1 MFKSICLFT
10 ADCGSVR
17 TLNMSLTGGF
27 PGPPSF
33 ITELEDV
40 RVSKGRPVV
49 LTCDVKGAESVSWY
63 KDGIIQRNA
72 PDFKQTFDG
81 KSARL
86 EIMEVFMDDYGT
98 YTCAIKN
105 SKAECRCSCKIFV
118 KGGCKLLTFIV
129 TLYESSWRGILI

>member
-1 MFKSICLFT
+1 MPIATFSLQLFT
-10 ADCGSVR
+10 A
-17 TLNMSLTGGF
+17 LNSLPTGGF

-33 ITELEDV
+33 ITDLEDV
-40 RVSKGRPVV
+40 RVSKGRSVV
-49 LTCDVKGAESVSWY
+49 LACEVKGADSVSWY

-105 SKAECRCSCKIFV
+105 NKAECRCSCKIFV
-118 KGGCKLLTFIV
+118 KGGWIV
-129 TLYESSWRGILI
+129 CILALNLCYLFSDVN